1 MIRTLEYHMTRKRM
15 SICLFCGNETS
26 IVDWDLT
33 EVGVYV
39 KKTIKILNH
48 KFVTSLS
55 HTDRV
60 NSLHWYYLI
69 FSLEMEINIRSFD
82 ASVILFIWV
91 RLENIIFH
99 LSWRV
104 LWVIAD
110 DLPLKILWV
119 VWRHCM
125 YEELFITAI
134 SIHIYKNVKN
144 LIHFLT
150 WE

>member
-1 MIRTLEYHMTRKRM
+1 MILTLEYHMTRKRM

-69 FSLEMEINIRSFD
+69 FSLEMEINISEFRCFGNPVYLS
-82 ASVILFIWV
+82 AAREYNLPLELKSSLSYCRWSA
-91 RLENIIFH
+91 LENSSSGLAPPHVRRSIY
-99 LSWRV
+99 
-104 LWVIAD
+104 
-110 DLPLKILWV
+110 
-119 VWRHCM
+119 CGC
-125 YEELFITAI
+125 
-134 SIHIYKNVKN
+134 IHI
-144 LIHFLT
+144 L
-150 WE
+150 